1 MKLDKI
7 FKITVADVNEKPT
20 AIQVKTVYKK
30 LLTFLHP
37 NISMHILLT
46 VLYTFPM
53 ILTKRICLT
62 IKGDFSW

>member
-30 LLTFLHP
+30 LLTFLNP
-37 NISMHILLT
+37 DISMHILHT
-46 VLYTFPM
+46 ILYTFPM

-62 IKGDFSW
+62 IKSVFSW

>member
-62 IKGDFSW
+62 IKSVFSW

>member
-30 LLTFLHP
+30 LTFLHP
-37 NISMHILLT
+37 DISMHILHT

-53 ILTKRICLT
+53 ILTRRIL
-62 IKGDFSW
+62 FNNQERL

>member
-20 AIQVKTVYKK
+20 AIQVKTIYKK

-37 NISMHILLT
+37 NNSMHILHT

-53 ILTKRICLT
+53 ILTKRICFNNQERL
-62 IKGDFSW
+62 